1 MGHDTDFNLTF
12 YPGGKECTY
21 NFTLSFIGDFD
32 FCFMFVDYF
41 TLLNFSAHNTQTAFT
56 YSKLRMET
64 PEQSVKYV
72 QSYY

>member
-1 MGHDTDFNLTF
+1 MGHDADFNLTF
-12 YPGGKECTY
+12 YPGG

-32 FCFMFVDYF
+32 FRFMFVDYF
-41 TLLNFSAHNTQTAFT
+41 TLLNFSAYNTQTAFT